1 MTVHVVQA
9 KSSHDRERIYR
20 FLYEIWSNEFCRS
33 MEGMDHE
40 HRFMKDTLDETAQHF
55 AAVDQSR
62 RILGCARV
70 NNLGNTLLPE
80 NFRKHL
86 QQVELVEL
94 FGGDLTC
101 YASRFTVAPEARGK
115 TVASLLIAALY
126 RFYLNEGTLIGI
138 SYCAFNF
145 VSFYYQLGYRPY
157 AENFRMDAGIRVPIV
172 HCVRDWTYL
181 EEIRSPLVR
190 ICPRTLD
197 DQGAAARKLAGRF
210 PAFTTPGFSRS
221 KVHHLWA
228 RLAHTGPTRRAAGK
242 DALFEGLS
250 EEELRIVGH
259 RLSEITFSQGEY
271 VYRRGETEQG
281 MGVLISGCLGV
292 EISVGGV
299 SRIIN
304 VILPGEPFGEIS
316 SLGGGGRTADLVALE
331 KSQAFLFP
339 FDFLERVC
347 RADTE
352 LGLKLAKRLLKTLA
366 TRFVN
371 LADAIVHGA
380 GPAGASPGVKGPSL
394 EDADADAIRSR
405 IESYRFDTLGDRQG
419 EFKRLISQATIG
431 EGIEFAV
438 LERVGLHDGAKILD
452 LGSGPGATSLLFAR
466 RLPSSMVIG
475 VEPEDLL
482 RKKAETLVASQDLA
496 ERCRF
501 LKGAGDLIPL
511 DDGVMDFSYARLLFQ
526 HLSNPIEVLGEMR
539 RVTRQGGVVVVLDVD
554 DRTNIIH
561 PAPEGLEDLEK
572 RIATAQATAGGDRH
586 VGRKLYGYMHEIGL
600 QEIGVEHIPIPA
612 SAFGREVF
620 YSIVYS
626 FKRQVLER
634 AGGLD
639 DQSAALFSELENI
652 IRRPTTFAMTTVFVA
667 HGVVP

>member
-1 MTVHVVQA
+1 MTVNVVQA
-9 KSSHDRERIYR
+9 KNSHDREGIYR
-20 FLYEIWSNEFCRS
+20 FLYEIWSGEFGRN

-40 HRFMKDTLDETAQHF
+40 HRLMKDALDETAQHF
-55 AAVDQSR
+55 TAVDESGW
-62 RILGCARV
+62 ILGCARV
-70 NNLGNTLLPE
+70 NNLGKTLLPE
-80 NFRKHL
+80 NLRKHL
-86 QQVELVEL
+86 KQAELVHL
-94 FGGDLTC
+94 FGGDATY
-101 YASRFTVAPEARGK
+101 YASHFTVAPEARGK

-126 RFYLNEGTLIGI
+126 RFYLNEGAMIGI
-138 SYCAFNF
+138 SYCALKF

-157 AENFRMDAGIRVPIV
+157 AENFRMDAGIRVPIL
-172 HCVRDWTYL
+172 HCIRDWTYL
-181 EEIRSPLVR
+181 EEIKSPLVR
-190 ICPRTLD
+190 ICPREFD
-197 DQGAAARKLAGRF
+197 DQGEAARKVAGRF
-210 PAFTTPGFSRS
+210 PSFTTPSFSRS

-228 RLAHTGPTRRAAGK
+228 RLAHTGPNRTAAGK
-242 DALFEGLS
+242 DVLFEGLS
-250 EEELRIVGH
+250 EEEQRIIRY
-259 RLSEITFSQGEY
+259 RLSEIAFCQGEY

-292 EISVGGV
+292 EISVDGV

-316 SLGGGGRTADLVALE
+316 SLGGGRRTADLVALE
-331 KSQAFLFP
+331 KSQALLLP

-371 LADAIVHGA
+371 LADAVVHGV
-380 GPAGASPGVKGPSL
+380 GTAGASPRVNGFSQG
-394 EDADADAIRSR
+394 ADADAIKSR
-405 IESYRFDTLGDRQG
+405 IMSYRFDTLGDREG
-419 EFKRLISQATIG
+419 EFKRLITQATTG
-431 EGIEFAV
+431 EDIEFAV
-438 LERVGLHDGAKILD
+438 LESVGLHDGATVLD
-452 LGSGPGATSLLFAR
+452 LGSGPGVTSLLFAK

-482 RKKAETLVASQDLA
+482 RKNAETLVASQNLA

-501 LKGAGDLIPL
+501 LKGAWDLIPL

-526 HLSNPIEVLGEMR
+526 HLSNPLEVLGEMR
-539 RVTRQGGVVVVLDVD
+539 RVTRRGGVVVILDID

-572 RIATAQATAGGDRH
+572 RIASAQATAGGDRH

-634 AGGLD
+634 AGSLD
-639 DQSAALFSELENI
+639 DQAAALFSELENL